1 MISDRQ
7 SKILVLDIGPAVG
20 QENEVPGTLGLLSF
34 FWDCT
39 SMEQISKQCE
49 PISLELCPVGS
60 EEPS

>member
-7 SKILVLDIGPAVG
+7 SKILVLDIGPAGG
-20 QENEVPGTLGLLSF
+20 QENEVPGKLGLLSF
-34 FWDCT
+34 IWDGT

-49 PISLELCPVGS
+49 PIPLELRPVGS

>member
-7 SKILVLDIGPAVG
+7 SKILVLDIGPAG

-34 FWDCT
+34 IWDCT

-49 PISLELCPVGS
+49 PIPLELCPAGS